1 MHVANKVLSIRRT
14 PDNYTSEIHGFTCVS
29 FYLFKLQG
37 HILQTFFKW
46 HYSVIGVENCSL
58 AAVSDNGDCA
68 SANNSSKL
76 QEKPILTTGIIS
88 QSALFLPFM

>member
-1 MHVANKVLSIRRT
+1 MLQIKCSQLEEPQTITPVKFMGLHVFLFIFLSFKAI
-14 PDNYTSEIHGFTCVS
+14 
-29 FYLFKLQG
+29 FYR
-37 HILQTFFKW
+37 HFFKW